1 MLNIIP
7 SILTDSSAE
16 AFDLISK
23 CEGVVDRIH
32 IDIIDGQFAN
42 NKTVYPEIF
51 QDLNTALMIDYHLMV
66 KKPINWLEKCLL
78 GQVDR
83 VIAQVEMM
91 EDQLAFVTKATEL
104 GMQVGLAIDLD
115 TPVSS
120 IDETILTDL
129 DVVLVM
135 SVKAGFG
142 GQQFHPEALE
152 KVKQLVEIAKQDATP
167 FKICVDGG
175 ETLDTIDD
183 TIEAGADEVSIG
195 RRLFDGD
202 LAVNVET
209 FKTHI

>member
-1 MLNIIP
+1 MQIIP
-7 SILTDSSAE
+7 SILTGSSAE
-16 AFDLISK
+16 AYTLISK
-23 CEGVVDRIH
+23 CEDVVDRIH

-42 NKTVYPEIF
+42 NKTVYPEMF
-51 QDLNTALMIDYHLMV
+51 EELQTHLMIDYHLMT
-66 KKPINWLEKCLL
+66 KEPINWLEKCLL
-78 GQVDR
+78 GQADR
-83 VIAQVEMM
+83 VIAQVERMS
-91 EDQLAFVTKATEL
+91 DQLAFVTKATEL

-115 TPVSS
+115 TPVSA

-142 GQQFHPEALE
+142 GQQFNPSVLE
-152 KVKQLVEIAKQDATP
+152 KVKQLAEIAKSDPTP

-202 LAVNVET
+202 LKTNVDK
-209 FKTHI
+209 FLDAI

>member
-1 MLNIIP
+1 MQIIP
-7 SILTDSSAE
+7 SILTGSSAE

-42 NKTVYPEIF
+42 NKTVFPEMF
-51 QDLNTALMIDYHLMV
+51 ENLSTHLMIDYHLMT
-66 KKPINWLEKCLL
+66 KQPINWLEKCLL
-78 GQVDR
+78 GQADR
-83 VIAQVEMM
+83 VIAQIEKMD
-91 EDQLAFVTKATEL
+91 DQFAFVTKATEL

-115 TPVSS
+115 TPVSA

-142 GQQFHPEALE
+142 GQQFNPSALE
-152 KVKQLVEIAKQDATP
+152 KVKQLAEIAKSDSTP

-183 TIEAGADEVSIG
+183 TIKTGADEVSIG

-202 LAVNVET
+202 LKTNVDK
-209 FKTHI
+209 FLNQI